1 LGPGFKFSTYEAYA
15 SGLKPGSAAILNQ
28 HPSFEMAC
36 HAGEEFLKILVINC
50 GSSSLKYKLFEMP
63 RGEVLAR
70 GEADR
75 IGQPDAG
82 FTCLIAKGVD
92 LPKKMPLRDHRDA
105 LGVLLQ
111 TLTQKDQGVLKDLD
125 ELAGIGHR
133 VVHGGEHFRFPV
145 RIDENVRMI
154 LERLKNLAPLHNPPN
169 LAGIDICAELLP
181 QVPQIAVFDT
191 AFHQTIPDYAYLYA
205 LPYRYYQ
212 EDHIRK
218 YGFHGTSHRYV
229 ALRAG
234 EILGR
239 DLSSL
244 RIITCHLGNGSSL
257 CAVSGARSLDTT
269 MGFTPLSGLVMG
281 TRCGDIDP
289 ALVAFLS
296 EKEGLS
302 VGAVMDILNRQ
313 SGVLGISGLS
323 QDLRDLEKAALMGHQ
338 RADLA
343 LNVFAYSVA
352 KGIASLIPAI
362 GGLDVLVF
370 TAGIGEHSP
379 DMRER
384 ICAFF
389 QWLGLSLN
397 KESNWREDAEG
408 KISRPGSLVEVLVI
422 PTDEEKMIAQ
432 ETAIFLKKSAS

>member
-1 LGPGFKFSTYEAYA
+1 
-15 SGLKPGSAAILNQ
+15 
-28 HPSFEMAC
+28 M
-36 HAGEEFLKILVINC
+36 KILVINC

-63 RGEVLAR
+63 QGKVLAR
-70 GEADR
+70 GGADR
-75 IGQPDAG
+75 IGHPEAY
-82 FTCLIAKGVD
+82 FTFLIAEGSAS
-92 LPKKMPLRDHRDA
+92 PKKMPLRDHRDA
-105 LGVLLQ
+105 LGVLLES
-111 TLTQKDQGVLKDLD
+111 LTQKGQGVLKDLG

-133 VVHGGEHFRFPV
+133 VVHGGEQFISSV
-145 RIDENVRMI
+145 RIDEEVRVI
-154 LERLKNLAPLHNPPN
+154 LEGLKSIAPLHNPPN
-169 LAGIDICAELLP
+169 MAGIEICAELLP

-191 AFHQTIPDYAYLYA
+191 AFHQTMPDYAYLYA

-229 ALRAG
+229 SLRAA

-239 DLSSL
+239 DFSSL

-257 CAVSGARSLDTT
+257 CAVSGARSMDTT
-269 MGFTPLSGLVMG
+269 MGYTPLAGLVMG

-302 VGAVMDILNRQ
+302 VEVVMDILNRQ

-323 QDLRDLEKAALMGHQ
+323 HDLRDLEEAALMGHK
-338 RADLA
+338 RAGLA
-343 LNVFAYSVA
+343 LKVFAYSVA
-352 KGIASLIPAI
+352 KGIASMIPAS

-379 DMRER
+379 EMRER
-384 ICAFF
+384 ICSYF
-389 QWLGLSLN
+389 QWLGLSLD
-397 KESNWREDAEG
+397 KESNWRGDAEG
-408 KISRPGSLVEVLVI
+408 RISRPGSRVEVLVI

-432 ETAIFLKKSAS
+432 ETAVFLKSEEASL

>member
-1 LGPGFKFSTYEAYA
+1 
-15 SGLKPGSAAILNQ
+15 
-28 HPSFEMAC
+28 M
-36 HAGEEFLKILVINC
+36 KILAINC

-63 RGEVLAR
+63 QGKVLAR

-75 IGQPDAG
+75 IGQPDACL
-82 FTCLIAKGVD
+82 TCLIAEGGD
-92 LPKKMPLRDHRDA
+92 LQKKKMNLRDHRDA
-105 LGVLLQ
+105 LEAILQ
-111 TLTQKDQGVLKDLD
+111 SLIQKDQGVLKDLE
-125 ELAGIGHR
+125 ELSGIGHR
-133 VVHGGEHFRFPV
+133 VVHGGEHFRASV
-145 RIDENVRMI
+145 RIDEKVRVI
-154 LERLKNLAPLHNPPN
+154 LEELRKLAPLHNPHN

-181 QVPQIAVFDT
+181 GVPQVAVFDT
-191 AFHQTIPDYAYLYA
+191 AFHQTMPDHAYLYA

-218 YGFHGTSHRYV
+218 YGFHGASHQYV
-229 ALRAG
+229 SLRAA

-239 DLSSL
+239 DFSSL

-296 EKEGLS
+296 EKHGRS

-323 QDLRDLEKAALMGHQ
+323 QDLRDLEEAALMGHQ
-338 RADLA
+338 QAGLA
-343 LNVFAYSVA
+343 LKVFAYSVA

-379 DMRER
+379 EMRER

-389 QWLGLSLN
+389 QWLGLSLDR
-397 KESNWREDAEG
+397 ESNWREDAEG
-408 KISRPGSLVEVLVI
+408 RISTPGSRVEVLVI
-422 PTDEEKMIAQ
+422 PTDEEKMIAR
-432 ETAIFLKKSAS
+432 ETALFLEE